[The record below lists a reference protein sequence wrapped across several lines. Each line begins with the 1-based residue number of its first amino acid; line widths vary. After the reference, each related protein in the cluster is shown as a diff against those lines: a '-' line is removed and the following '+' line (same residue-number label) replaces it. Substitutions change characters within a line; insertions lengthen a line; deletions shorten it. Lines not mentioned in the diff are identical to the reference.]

1 MICKNIQ
8 NIQSY
13 SIHFPLSSIFPRFCF
28 LNYFHKNMNLHKY
41 SQFTDNTVIVA
52 ENIFAV

>member
-8 NIQSY
+8 NIQNY
-13 SIHFPLSSIFPRFCF
+13 SIYFPLSSIFPRFCS

-41 SQFTDNTVIVA
+41 AQFTDNTVIVA